1 MKPHI
6 TQSISP
12 PALYLCDIMSK
23 AHIHTYDICSLG
35 MGKPASEEILVAR
48 FTDYLAAHPDIKFP
62 HRHSFYH
69 LAFFTG
75 GRGSHTIDFERFPV
89 EPGQLYFMVPGQVH
103 SWFFEG
109 QIEGYVVNV
118 AAGFFNAFLQDAGYV
133 ERFPFFSGVSAE
145 GVVTLPEEARARVVA
160 LFEKMLL
167 EMDGTEAYSHD
178 MLRLLMLEMFVKVSR
193 VTRNSGSPQEP
204 PHNYVLLRNFRK
216 LVEQHYMQ
224 LRLPKDYAAL
234 LYVTP
239 NYLNAFCRHML
250 GKSAGEIIRD
260 RVLLEAKRL
269 LINVDISISTIA
281 YQLSFGDNSYFTKFF
296 KKYEG
301 VTPEEFR
308 KNIS

>member
-1 MKPHI
+1 
-6 TQSISP
+6 
-12 PALYLCDIMSK
+12 MSK

-35 MGKPASEEILVAR
+35 MGKPASEDILVAR
-48 FTDYLAAHPDIKFP
+48 FTDYLAAHPDIRFP

-69 LAFFTG
+69 LAFFT
-75 GRGSHTIDFERFPV
+75 RGKGAHTIDFERFPV

-109 QIEGYVVNV
+109 RIEGYVVNV

-145 GVVTLPEEARARVVA
+145 GVVTLPEEAQPGIVR
-160 LFEKMLL
+160 LFEKMLV

-193 VTRNSGSPQEP
+193 VTRNGDAPQEP

-224 LRLPKDYAAL
+224 LRLPKEYAAL

-269 LINVDISISTIA
+269 LINADISISTIA
-281 YQLSFGDNSYFTKFF
+281 YQLSFADNSYFTKFF

>member
-1 MKPHI
+1 
-6 TQSISP
+6 
-12 PALYLCDIMSK
+12 MSK
-23 AHIHTYDICSLG
+23 AHIPTYDICSLS
-35 MGKPASEEILVAR
+35 MGVQVTEDLLVAR
-48 FTDYLAAHPDIKFP
+48 FPDYLEAHQHIHFP

-69 LAFFTG
+69 LALFTAG
-75 GRGSHTIDFERFPV
+75 DGTHTIDFETFPV
-89 EPGQLYFMVPGQVH
+89 KPGQFYFMVPGQVH
-103 SWFFEG
+103 SWFFSG
-109 QIEGYVVNV
+109 KIDGYVMNV
-118 AAGFFNAFLQDAGYV
+118 SAGFFNAFLQDPAYV

-145 GVVTLPEEARARVVA
+145 GVVQLPKAAIPVA
-160 LFEKMLL
+160 TRLL
-167 EMDGTEAYSHD
+167 EAMLQEMKHPQGYSQD
-178 MLRLLMLEMFVKVSR
+178 MLRLLVLELFIQI
-193 VTRNSGSPQEP
+193 TRNTGQAPSGQEP

-216 LVEQHYMQ
+216 LVDQHYMQ

-269 LINVDISISTIA
+269 LINADMSIATIA
-281 YQLSFGDNSYFTKFF
+281 WQLNFADNSYFTKFF
-296 KKYEG
+296 KKYAG